1 MSKQKLERGIIPALI
16 LFVIC
21 MLATAALAG
30 THEMTKDV
38 IAERVR
44 AAMEENK
51 RELFPDATEFKA
63 VEAPEG
69 ADVLLAE
76 AAYDNAG
83 NIIGYFFQTAA
94 KGYGGLIQTYT
105 GIKADGTISG
115 VIFGENEET
124 PGFGKKIEQDWFMDN
139 FKGKSANSFF
149 VTKSSGDSATAT
161 ADADSSATGE
171 AETAT
176 QDAASSATSSSDS
189 ETAKTDADSS
199 ATQETETEDAHS
211 SATEETEATT
221 ADAESSATQVA
232 AAGTEEVVI
241 DMISGATVS
250 SNGACKAVNQATEA
264 YRGLTD

>member
-171 AETAT
+171 
-176 QDAASSATSSSDS
+176 
-189 ETAKTDADSS
+189 
-199 ATQETETEDAHS
+199 TETEDAHS

>member
-176 QDAASSATSSSDS
+176 QDA
-189 ETAKTDADSS
+189 
-199 ATQETETEDAHS
+199 
-211 SATEETEATT
+211 
-221 ADAESSATQVA
+221 ESSATQVA

>member
-149 VTKSSGDSATAT
+149 VTKSSGDGATAS

-176 QDAASSATSSSDS
+176 Q
-189 ETAKTDADSS
+189 
-199 ATQETETEDAHS
+199 
-211 SATEETEATT
+211 
-221 ADAESSATQVA
+221 DAESSATQVA